1 MSTKITVCERCNQLP
16 AITQSDWVFGWFCLD
31 CADQIELE
39 ANELPDDIPQPDD
52 GVSDEGFDPYQNCYT
67 DDC

>member
-1 MSTKITVCERCNQLP
+1 MNTKTCERCNQLP
-16 AITQSDWVFGWFCLD
+16 AKTQSDWVFGWFCLD

-52 GVSDEGFDPYQNCYT
+52 SDEGYDPYLNTYT